1 MYINFL
7 VPNCELQ
14 SGVGRLLLKPCRMYI
29 SFYSFYEL
37 FIGISP
43 RYRNWACCRDCV
55 AQLGR
60 MDWLAGLSA
69 NGTFDPLENFILS
82 RNSSY

>member
-55 AQLGR
+55 DGATR
-60 MDWLAGLSA
+60 PDGLVSW
-69 NGTFDPLENFILS
+69 PECQWHI
-82 RNSSY
+82 